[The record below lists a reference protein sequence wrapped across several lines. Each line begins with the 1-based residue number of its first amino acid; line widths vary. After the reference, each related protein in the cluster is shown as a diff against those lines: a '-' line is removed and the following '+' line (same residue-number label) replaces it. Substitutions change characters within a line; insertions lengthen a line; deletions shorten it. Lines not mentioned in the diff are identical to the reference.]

1 MLSSLIGFDA
11 QSERFLA
18 LDRDGKN
25 YLTTKDGTI
34 WVPVAPKEASEM
46 INSSAFQMKQSGI
59 PIDSSKT
66 LSAIMNTSLGTPKRG
81 GGGGRGSKDTEDAT
95 WLASKEALIS
105 RDKKPTVIWI

>member
-11 QSERFLA
+11 KSERFLA

-34 WVPVAPKEASEM
+34 WIPVAPKEASEM
-46 INSSAFQMKQSGI
+46 IKSSTFQMKQSGI

-66 LSAIMNTSLGTPKRG
+66 LSAIMNASSGTPKK
-81 GGGGRGSKDTEDAT
+81 GGGRGSKDAGDAT

-105 RDKKPTVIWI
+105 KDKKPTVIWI